1 MDIISVS
8 FVIGSIAA
16 FLIGLS
22 KTGVPGVGIASVVLM
37 TYAFPGIEKQS
48 TGAVLPLLILADVFA
63 ICYYRKDVEWKRLRT
78 LFPPVLL
85 GLVCGAFVLN
95 RIDNAGFRMLL
106 GGIIIALLC
115 FEQLRNKM
123 QWNGIPDS
131 KLFAW
136 FMGGTAG
143 FTTQLGNAA
152 GPVMSVYMASQD
164 MSKERL
170 MGTWAWFFFT
180 VNLSKLPFMTGVVFP
195 DLRMIT
201 LESLRFDLL
210 LVPAVVAG
218 SVFGKRLF
226 TLIPEKYFVKLVLL
240 LNVIPPIEMLLHPLI
255 AKFFS

>member
-1 MDIISVS
+1 MEITTVS
-8 FVIGSIAA
+8 FIIGCIAA

-63 ICYYRKDVEWKRLRT
+63 VRYYRKNVEWNRLKT

-85 GLVCGAFVLN
+85 GLVCGAMVLN
-95 RIDNAGFRMLL
+95 RIDNDGFRMLL
-106 GGIIIALLC
+106 GGIIIALVC
-115 FEQLRNKM
+115 FEQLREKM
-123 QWNGIPDS
+123 KWNSIPDS

-136 FMGGTAG
+136 FMGGIAG

-152 GPVMSVYMASQD
+152 GPVMSVYMASQK
-164 MSKERL
+164 MSKEWF

-180 VNLSKLPFMTGVVFP
+180 VNLSKLPFMTGLVFP
-195 DLRMIT
+195 DLKMIT
-201 LESLRFDLL
+201 LDSLRFDLL
-210 LVPAVVAG
+210 LVPAIVVGA
-218 SVFGKRLF
+218 VVGKRLF

-240 LNVIPPIEMLLHPLI
+240 LNVIPPIEMLLHPLLKKI
-255 AKFFS
+255 F